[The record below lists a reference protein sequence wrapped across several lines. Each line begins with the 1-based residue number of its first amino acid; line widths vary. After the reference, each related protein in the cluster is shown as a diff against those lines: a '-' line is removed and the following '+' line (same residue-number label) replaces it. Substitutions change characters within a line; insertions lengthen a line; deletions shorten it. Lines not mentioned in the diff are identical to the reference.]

1 MKNKTDNANRKNLIA
16 QIAQRHAA
24 EKRMIEEFA
33 VSESKVQSSEND
45 YEAIVEQEFEKLLT
59 SSTFNPI
66 SL

>member
-1 MKNKTDNANRKNLIA
+1 MKNKIDTSARKNLIA

-24 EKRMIEEFA
+24 EKRIIENLS
-33 VSESKVQSSEND
+33 VNESKTTSSEND
-45 YEAIVEQEFEKLLT
+45 YDCIVEQEFAKLLT